1 MINRQKVQNLL
12 TIISA
17 TLSAVR
23 EHPVFE
29 QAVECDSYYTMNDL
43 TVSDAI
49 QALNEIVD
57 GMECTSSSDIEVL
70 EEIPEGHLE
79 ECLRSLKEFAV
90 TCL

>member
-1 MINRQKVQNLL
+1 MIDRQKIQSLL

-17 TLSAVR
+17 TLSVVR

-29 QAVECDSYYTMNDL
+29 QAVECDSYYTMNDWTL
-43 TVSDAI
+43 DEAI

-57 GMECTSSSDIEVL
+57 GMECTNSSDIEVL

-79 ECLRSLKEFAV
+79 ECLKALSEFV
-90 TCL
+90 SC

>member
-1 MINRQKVQNLL
+1 MIYDRQKIQSLL
-12 TIISA
+12 TVISA

-43 TVSDAI
+43 TIGDAI

-57 GMECTSSSDIEVL
+57 GMEYTNSSDIEVL
-70 EEIPEGHLE
+70 EEISEGHLE
-79 ECLRSLKEFAV
+79 ECLKALSEFLS
-90 TCL
+90 C